1 MNPEYLIIII
11 SKEMLEHTH
20 THTHT
25 HTQSNGD
32 LSERYRYQ
40 LKELTMVKGRLT

>member
-25 HTQSNGD
+25 HTHRVM
-32 LSERYRYQ
+32 EIYQ
-40 LKELTMVKGRLT
+40 RDIDTS